1 MTSGISSNPFSKV
14 FVKGLLDPMQP
25 LAASEPSNFVAITK
39 VNGKPAVFRV
49 GKTLNAGAGHPAY
62 HA

>member
-1 MTSGISSNPFSKV
+1 MTSGISSNPFSKA
-14 FVKGLLDPMQP
+14 FTRALLNPMQP
-25 LAASEPSNFVAITK
+25 LAASKPSNLVANTK

-49 GKTLNAGAGHPAY
+49 GKTLYAGAGHPAY